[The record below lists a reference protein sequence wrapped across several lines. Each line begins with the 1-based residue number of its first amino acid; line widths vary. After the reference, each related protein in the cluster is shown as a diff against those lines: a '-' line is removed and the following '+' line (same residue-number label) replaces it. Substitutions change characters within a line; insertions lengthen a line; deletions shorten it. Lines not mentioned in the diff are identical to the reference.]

1 MRIMGIDY
9 GDARIGIALSDALK
23 WTAQSLEVI
32 DCRRIKDPVA
42 RIAEL
47 VLLHDVERMVLGF
60 PRNMNGTIGARA
72 EKTQA
77 FKDRLE
83 KVIDVPIE
91 WMDERLSTVSAQR
104 LLIEGN
110 VRRENRRGVVDK
122 VAATLILQTYLDRAR
137 RDAP

>member
-1 MRIMGIDY
+1 MGIDY

>member
-1 MRIMGIDY
+1 MRVMGIDY
-9 GDARIGIALSDALK
+9 GDVRIGIAMSDALQV
-23 WTAQSLEVI
+23 TAQSLEVI
-32 DCRRIKDPVA
+32 DCRRVKDPVA

-47 VLLHDVERMVLGF
+47 VALHDVERMVLGF

-77 FKDRLE
+77 FRDRLQE
-83 KVIDVPIE
+83 VIAVPME

-110 VRRENRRGVVDK
+110 VRRENRRGVIDK
-122 VAATLILQTYLDRAR
+122 VAATLILQTYLDRVR